1 MCDILVDTRHCVK
14 SYPRPITLYNHHLTM
29 TCTQRVLFA
38 KSFRSIKERYRECG
52 QGNKINFQFQEKR
65 KNNEWGSKQIAW
77 KVISNSPSV
86 QVAGAIYGDISQ
98 KKSKIRFW
106 ILHDFDFL
114 SNNVLFNLLG
124 IVSGLGRRLHVQSQQ

>member
-1 MCDILVDTRHCVK
+1 
-14 SYPRPITLYNHHLTM
+14 M

-106 ILHDFDFL
+106 ILHDLDFL
-114 SNNVLFNLLG
+114 SKNVLFNLSG